1 VLFCDIDGFTTIN
14 DQYGNSAG
22 DAVLQTIAERKNT
35 SVPCGDIAARF
46 GGDEL
51 LVLLYGVH
59 ELTNA
64 LGIADKIRRAAAE
77 PVNTDGLRLT
87 ATLSLGVTLA
97 VPGESV
103 DTRNGVWVSN
113 PGRFAPSAEGA
124 PPLPLTLRGYP
135 DHHPATVIAEF
146 TCREQRSP
154 CKS

>member
-1 VLFCDIDGFTTIN
+1 MAAMSSHPRRSGEETAVLFCDIDGFKTIN
-14 DQYGNSAG
+14 DKYGHSAG
-22 DAVLQTIAERKNT
+22 DAILQTIAERMNT
-35 SVPCGDIAARF
+35 CVRSGDIAARF

-59 ELTNA
+59 ELTDT

-103 DTRNGVWVSN
+103 D
-113 PGRFAPSAEGA
+113 
-124 PPLPLTLRGYP
+124 
-135 DHHPATVIAEF
+135 DMIARADEAMYQAKQAGGDQVMSRMANS
-146 TCREQRSP
+146 T
-154 CKS
+154 